1 MSDNMNKLKV
11 IDLTEILKPYL
22 GKDLWVALNSSQTEV
37 IATGKTIKEAFDNAK
52 KISDEKPV
60 LMKTKQDYLSY
71 VPNI

>member
-1 MSDNMNKLKV
+1 MSDSMNKLKV
-11 IDLTEILKPYL
+11 IDLTKILKPYL